1 MSIPCYKAFNLDDA
15 KNGAPF
21 KTRGGQ
27 TVTVIEW
34 DGKNADWP
42 ILAYYGTSNK
52 VGQWDSKGN
61 CLSHTPSIS
70 PMVLVM
76 APLGFIGGDP
86 VYTGD
91 LVKNAG
97 VTVHADPK
105 MRDFSACHWPSGK
118 GQTTALPLI
127 FEHNL
132 TQVYKMLGV
141 NEYTEAL
148 DEIGSLQTAASS
160 LRSIQDVLGVSSY
173 AGAMQV
179 ISHLRAEIKSKS
191 ALNDNLSAQIDQ
203 AITERDHNCDTADN
217 LANAISKTF
226 SRDIGEHSNVNC
238 PWEEALAIVE
248 DASGKMFVAESV
260 VLDVAAGVFEEALH
274 SIVVTM
280 SKGQVHTSH
289 GANIRELMADAFAV
303 LRRDQAAG
311 KAQETES
318 ETKNPAGFGHG

>member
-1 MSIPCYKAFNLDDA
+1 MSTPYYKAFNLDDA

-21 KTRGGQ
+21 KTRDSQ

-42 ILAYYGTSNK
+42 ILAYYGASNK
-52 VGQWDSKGN
+52 VGQWNARGDCLN
-61 CLSHTPSIS
+61 CTPSIS
-70 PMVLVM
+70 PVVLVM
-76 APLGFIGGDP
+76 VPLGFIGGDP

-91 LVKNAG
+91 LIKNAG
-97 VTVHADPK
+97 VTIHADPK
-105 MRDFSACHWPSGK
+105 MRDFSAYHWPSGK
-118 GQTTALPLI
+118 GQTTTLPL

-160 LRSIQDVLGVSSY
+160 LKSVQDVLGVSSY
-173 AGAMQV
+173 AGALQV
-179 ISHLRAEIKSKS
+179 IGHLRAEIKGKA
-191 ALNDNLSAQIDQ
+191 ALNNKMSAQLDQ
-203 AITERDHNCDTADN
+203 LITERDHNCDMADS
-217 LANAISKTF
+217 LANAISNYF
-226 SRDIGEHSNVNC
+226 CEDIGEHSNVNC
-238 PWEEALAIVE
+238 PWKEALATIE

-274 SIVVTM
+274 SVVLAV
-280 SKGQVHTSH
+280 SKGTVVITH
-289 GANIRELMADAFAV
+289 GANIKELMADAFAT
-303 LRRDQAAG
+303 LRRGQAAE